1 MQAAVGLAQLEQAN
15 FFVKKKIEIQR
26 KFVFRLKNLKEI
38 DFPKTDK
45 KIKHS
50 HWLTFFRIV
59 NFEKDKNLRN
69 RLLKF
74 LTNKGIEARAGFYS
88 AHSMNIYKKYQ
99 NKKISYKNSLDASK
113 SIISLPSS
121 VNLTDSEINYIADKV
136 KEFFKH

>member
-1 MQAAVGLAQLEQAN
+1 M
-15 FFVKKKIEIQR
+15 
-26 KFVFRLKNLKEI
+26 
-38 DFPKTDK
+38 
-45 KIKHS
+45 
-50 HWLTFFRIV
+50 TFFRIV
-59 NFEKDKNLRN
+59 DFKKDRNLRD

-99 NKKISYKNSLDASK
+99 NRKTSYKNSLDASK

-121 VNLTDSEINYIADKV
+121 VNLTDFEINYIADKV